1 MGVDVR
7 PEVLVRRPRAE
18 VAAFMFDPAN
28 DLRWTGGIT
37 SSRPAQPG
45 PLVTG
50 AKVERTASFLGR
62 TFTYGYVVTEHQP
75 GRLVQ
80 LKVDRPSRCSSATS
94 LTTPPAGRGWP
105 STRPGHRAGSSA
117 GPPPSWPVRCASPS
131 PATSAGCAPHWRT
144 NAGVGH
150 PREETRR
157 RGPGAAPLLVGAGQC
172 PAGHARLCGDP
183 GPRPVTPAGPTGP
196 GIRCRPSACAGG

>member
-45 PLVTG
+45 PLVAG

-62 TFTYGYVVTEHQP
+62 TFTYGYVVTKHQP
-75 GRLVQ
+75 DRLVE
-80 LKVDRPSRCSSATS
+80 LKVDRPFRCSSATS
-94 LTTPPAGRGWP
+94 LRTLRRERWLP
-105 STRPGHRAGSSA
+105 STRSGHRAGSSA
-117 GPPPSWPVRCASPS
+117 GP
-131 PATSAGCAPHWRT
+131 
-144 NAGVGH
+144 
-150 PREETRR
+150 
-157 RGPGAAPLLVGAGQC
+157 
-172 PAGHARLCGDP
+172 
-183 GPRPVTPAGPTGP
+183 
-196 GIRCRPSACAGG
+196 RPS